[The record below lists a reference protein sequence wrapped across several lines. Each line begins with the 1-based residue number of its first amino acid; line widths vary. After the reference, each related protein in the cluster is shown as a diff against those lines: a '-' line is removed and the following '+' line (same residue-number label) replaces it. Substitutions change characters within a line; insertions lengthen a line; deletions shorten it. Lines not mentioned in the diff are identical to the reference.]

1 MTRTTCTCGWL
12 LHCFYSTCCLSASAG
27 SSFVCWSALLP
38 LLRLLLLRCLLLLLM
53 FPCWLAGRWWQWRP
67 LLQLLGLQ

>member
-1 MTRTTCTCGWL
+1 MTRTTCTFGWL

-27 SSFVCWSALLP
+27 CPLVCWSALLP
-38 LLRLLLLRCLLLLLM
+38 LLRCLLLLLM
-53 FPCWLAGRWWQWRP
+53 FPCWLAGRWQRWRP